1 MRCGSHGEKEAQ
13 EGRTDS
19 HSMTSRQIL
28 GTKGVKASLYFIN
41 NMLIIRWSR
50 SAIKLSWYLNWSNGR
65 GGKSK
70 PKKKARKIGTPS
82 TFLLLRV
89 FFVKLAQN
97 HLRSVRAH
105 PDVHFFFL
113 YILNLLSGA
122 PPPTSLGDDEA
133 P

>member
-1 MRCGSHGEKEAQ
+1 VRCGSHGEKEAQ

-70 PKKKARKIGTPS
+70 PKKKQEKLGPP
-82 TFLLLRV
+82 LRFCFSA
-89 FFVKLAQN
+89 FF
-97 HLRSVRAH
+97 S
-105 PDVHFFFL
+105 
-113 YILNLLSGA
+113 
-122 PPPTSLGDDEA
+122 
-133 P
+133 